1 MTILSSMTGS
11 IIFKNI
17 IFRCF
22 SSCESFLIAN
32 CALII
37 LTWMYIKFLKSDIS
51 IVELLI
57 SSTKLVS
64 SIIFINLC
72 ILKLLFPGW
81 QGKTPNHYTH
91 SWLLS
96 YFTIN
101 PLPFLTCII
110 FKINPESHHITLWTL
125 LLSYYMLPAI
135 VA

>member
-1 MTILSSMTGS
+1 MLQKTSICFDQGRQGLPSKIIVNMTILSSWLEVS
-11 IIFKNI
+11 CFKDI

-22 SSCESFLIAN
+22 SSCESLLIAN

-37 LTWMYIKFLKSDIS
+37 FTWMYIRFLKSDIS
-51 IVELLI
+51 RVELLI

-64 SIIFINLC
+64 FIIFVNLC
-72 ILKLLFPGW
+72 ILKLLFPSW

-101 PLPFLTCII
+101 PLAYLT
-110 FKINPESHHITLWTL
+110 
-125 LLSYYMLPAI
+125 
-135 VA
+135 